1 MNILISNNSARL
13 AFKLQPTCR
22 TTARVIKSSARSFN
36 VESSRFV
43 TDVQVFRPLE
53 VCCCR
58 TTRVYH
64 ALRARFLQTC
74 RPKSGGVSYQFL
86 PRLSTGAVLFGGSLS
101 WGLWGVAADCKI
113 RTKGSSRVLDKN
125 AYKDSGDF
133 KHPRFQKRKF
143 LRLLW
148 PDIWYL
154 VAAVVSALAA
164 ALINVQIPVL
174 LGNMVQ
180 VVAEAAKHS
189 GNYLQEI
196 RGPAVKLIIAYC
208 LQALCT
214 SSYISL
220 LSAVGERTAV
230 RMREALFAALLRQ
243 DIAFFD
249 SHHTGE
255 LINRLSADVQDFKS
269 AFKLC
274 IAQGLR
280 GFTQTLG
287 AGAAMYVLSP
297 KLTLL
302 LIMVVPGLV
311 LVGTGIGASLRSL
324 SRKVQEQVA
333 MGTSVAD
340 EALGNMRTVRS
351 FAMEDKELELYC
363 HEIDKSRQLN
373 EKLGLGIGLFQG
385 LSNLALNGIIVGVIY
400 HGGYLLASGDLKA
413 GQLMSFL
420 VASQTIQRSLAS
432 ISILFGQA
440 IRGTSAG
447 ARVFEYLDLEPTI
460 PLKGG
465 KHILYHSFY
474 GNVHF
479 SDVTFSYP
487 TRPDQVVLK
496 DFNLSIPAG
505 KVVAVCGPSG
515 GGKSTVA
522 SLLER
527 FYDIGRG
534 SISID
539 GVDIRELDPSRLR
552 GRTIGFIN
560 QEPVLF
566 ATTVKENIRYGNP
579 EATDQEVLEAAALAN
594 AHEFILGFPEG
605 YDTVLGERGVTISGG
620 QKQRI
625 AIARALI
632 KNPSILILDEATSAL
647 DAESER
653 VVQEAIDKVSKGRT
667 VLVIA
672 HRLSTIRNA
681 DLIAVLDNG
690 RIQELGTHEAL
701 LKRGGIYAD
710 LIRGQAAR
718 K

>member
-1 MNILISNNSARL
+1 MNVLVSKSSARL
-13 AFKLQPTCR
+13 ALKTQ
-22 TTARVIKSSARSFN
+22 TTVRLIKSSARTFN
-36 VESSRFV
+36 VEKSRF
-43 TDVQVFRPLE
+43 TALFQVLRMVE
-53 VCCCR
+53 VPACACSCR
-58 TTRVYH
+58 AIQVYH
-64 ALRARFLQTC
+64 ALKSGFFRTC
-74 RPKSGGVSYQFL
+74 RWKWRQVPYHHAV
-86 PRLSTGAVLFGGSLS
+86 PRLSTGALLFGGSLS
-101 WGLWGVAADCKI
+101 WGLLGVTAECKI
-113 RTKGSSRVLDKN
+113 RTKGSTRLLDKN
-125 AYKDSGDF
+125 AYKDTEGR
-133 KHPRFQKRKF
+133 KQPRFQKRKF

-154 VAAVVSALAA
+154 VAAVASALAA

-189 GNYLQEI
+189 GNYMQEI
-196 RGPAVKLIIAYC
+196 RGPAMKLIVAYC

-214 SSYISL
+214 STYISL

-280 GFTQTLG
+280 GITQVLG
-287 AGAAMYVLSP
+287 AGVSMYVLSP
-297 KLTLL
+297 KLTVL
-302 LIMVVPGLV
+302 LILVVPGLV
-311 LVGTGIGASLRSL
+311 LVGTGVGASLRSL
-324 SRKVQEQVA
+324 SRQVQEQVA

-351 FAMEDKELELYC
+351 FAMEDKEFELYC
-363 HEIDKSRQLN
+363 QEIDKSRRLN

-400 HGGYLLASGDLKA
+400 CGGYLLSSGDLKA

-447 ARVFEYLDLEPTI
+447 ARVFEYLDLQPSI

-465 KHILYHSFY
+465 KHIPYHSFY
-474 GNVHF
+474 GNVQF
-479 SDVTFSYP
+479 KDVTFSYP

-527 FYDIGRG
+527 FYDIGQG
-534 SISID
+534 SITID
-539 GVDIRELDPSRLR
+539 GLDIRDLDPSRLR

-566 ATTVKENIRYGNP
+566 ATSVKENIRYGNP
-579 EATDQEVLEAAALAN
+579 AATDQEMAMTP
-594 AHEFILGFPEG
+594 F
-605 YDTVLGERGVTISGG
+605 SG
-620 QKQRI
+620 
-625 AIARALI
+625 
-632 KNPSILILDEATSAL
+632 NE
-647 DAESER
+647 E
-653 VVQEAIDKVSKGRT
+653 
-667 VLVIA
+667 
-672 HRLSTIRNA
+672 
-681 DLIAVLDNG
+681 
-690 RIQELGTHEAL
+690 
-701 LKRGGIYAD
+701 
-710 LIRGQAAR
+710 
-718 K
+718 